1 LDTIDQSKLW
11 SLFHRSQISLSITTH
26 DGTPNTLIEA
36 MACNCFPIA
45 GDIDSIREWIVPG
58 VNGLLVDPHNPQGL
72 TDAIL
77 LALSQTKLRDNARI
91 YNQELIKSKAEIEIV
106 EKLLS
111 NYYSIFLTNRIS

>member
-1 LDTIDQSKLW
+1 
-11 SLFHRSQISLSITTH
+11 
-26 DGTPNTLIEA
+26 